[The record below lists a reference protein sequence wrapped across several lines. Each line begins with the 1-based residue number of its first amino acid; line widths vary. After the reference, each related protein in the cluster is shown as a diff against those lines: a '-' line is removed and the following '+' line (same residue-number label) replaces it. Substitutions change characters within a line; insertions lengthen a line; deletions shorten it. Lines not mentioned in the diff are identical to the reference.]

1 MFEALGYEKLVTHLF
16 VKGDKYLNSD
26 AVFGVKD
33 SLVVNFRKNAVGE
46 AECKYDFVLKPAA
59 PRGRKQSAAK

>member
-1 MFEALGYEKLVTHLF
+1 

-33 SLVVNFRKNAVGE
+33 SLVVNFRKNAAGE

-59 PRGRKQSAAK
+59 PRQRKR